1 MVRLFVTTSHL
12 CTLYMLSYARNTNKG
27 NYTDVLILD
36 TPPKKKS
43 LKKAITDTQ
52 KIYQWDSIIDLSTT
66 LDDNADFE
74 PNTRKSLTRKLKG
87 KPIIKPVY
95 DFLLKIY
102 LKQQQNKEVK
112 IIQNKLLNKGN
123 IIEVNLLT
131 QTIVNATLFKLFPKA
146 NVNYFEHGQGDY
158 FFIQNIKS
166 NNFYFYCV
174 FADSFRKYL
183 QSKKQENTYV
193 KNLPDINNFSSLANE
208 VIEFNRNE
216 AGIDNQLN
224 IEGKLVLIL
233 MESVQIYNVPD
244 AFWTD
249 YLDLCLSQIS
259 NLNEYT
265 FILKPH
271 PLQSVKSLEIS
282 KKHLL
287 KTRKLKVLVIEN
299 NEAVNYSVEVL
310 YSIWKDNT
318 QYVFSL
324 FSSASYYISK
334 LYGNEKTTFYYA
346 YDFFKKYMDNAP
358 KQFVAIYDGIND
370 VVKNVLTENCID
382 ISRSNYRL

>member
-1 MVRLFVTTSHL
+1 
-12 CTLYMLSYARNTNKG
+12 MLSYARNTNKG